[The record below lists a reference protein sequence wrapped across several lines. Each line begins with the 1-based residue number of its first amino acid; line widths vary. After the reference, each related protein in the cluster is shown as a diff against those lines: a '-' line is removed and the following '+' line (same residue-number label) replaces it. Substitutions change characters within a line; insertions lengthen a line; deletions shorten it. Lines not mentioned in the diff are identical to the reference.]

1 MNLSDISLPYPVL
14 GINDDVMPVLPADA
28 VTVVNGKDDKCFT
41 FSISLKYSN
50 NDILRLVEQGSAV
63 YTCEY
68 ECAKTM
74 MRQCVKSPSP
84 SPQFNITI
92 PRTAVA
98 GKINFNCY
106 VTVVKPIAGYVNR
119 GFNDDYAGAAFDME
133 PGDILV
139 AFPSFSYNAD
149 IDYAK
154 LQAAGSFMMVRENKN
169 ITDVLFNIEEDKIMI
184 ELPPK
189 HYEAYCND
197 AVRGSAQTIHSS
209 MVLNALT
216 YALLNYKDH
225 EEKLWAR
232 TIDYRLRT
240 EEEFKGKDINDHS
253 DILVIA
259 QRLLKDPYMRMFD
272 RMISDA
278 NTGEED

>member
-14 GINDDVMPVLPADA
+14 GINDDVTPVLPADA
-28 VTVVNGKDDKCFT
+28 VTVVNGEDDKCFT

-84 SPQFNITI
+84 QFNITI

-98 GKINFNCY
+98 GKISVSCY
-106 VTVVKPIAGYVNR
+106 VTVVKSIAGYVNR

-133 PGDILV
+133 PGDILA

-169 ITDVLFNIEEDKIMI
+169 ITDILFNIEEDKIMI

-232 TIDYRLRT
+232 TIEYRLRT
-240 EEEFKGKDINDHS
+240 EEEFKGKDVNDLS

-272 RMISDA
+272 KLISDA
-278 NTGEED
+278 KTVEED

>member
-14 GINDDVMPVLPADA
+14 GVNDDVMPVLPADA
-28 VTVVNGKDDKCFT
+28 VTVVNGEDDKCFT

-50 NDILRLVEQGSAV
+50 NDILRLVNEGSAV

-68 ECAKTM
+68 ECSKTM
-74 MRQCVKSPSP
+74 MRQCVKAAT
-84 SPQFNITI
+84 PQFKIVI

-98 GKINFNCY
+98 GRINFNAY
-106 VTVVKPIAGYVNR
+106 VTVVKPISDYVNS

-133 PGDILV
+133 PGDILA
-139 AFPSFSYNAD
+139 AFPSWSYDAD

-154 LQAAGSFMMVRENKN
+154 LQAAGSFMMIRENKN
-169 ITDVLFNIEEDKIMI
+169 ISDVLFNIEEDKIML

-209 MVLNALT
+209 LVLNALT

-240 EEEFKGKDINDHS
+240 EEEFKGKGIDDPS

-272 RMISDA
+272 KLISDA
-278 NTGEED
+278 KTIEED

>member
-14 GINDDVMPVLPADA
+14 GVNDDVMPVLPADA
-28 VTVVNGKDDKCFT
+28 VTVVNGEDDKCFT

-50 NDILRLVEQGSAV
+50 NDILRLVNEGSAV

-68 ECAKTM
+68 ECSKTM
-74 MRQCVKSPSP
+74 MRQCVKAAT
-84 SPQFNITI
+84 PQFKIVI

-98 GKINFNCY
+98 GRINFNAY
-106 VTVVKPIAGYVNR
+106 VTVVKPISDYVNS

-133 PGDILV
+133 PGDILA
-139 AFPSFSYNAD
+139 AFPSWSYDAD

-154 LQAAGSFMMVRENKN
+154 LQAAGSFMMIRENKN
-169 ITDVLFNIEEDKIMI
+169 IADVLFNIEEDKIMI

-209 MVLNALT
+209 LVLNALT

-240 EEEFKGKDINDHS
+240 EEEFKGKGIDDPS

-272 RMISDA
+272 KLISDA
-278 NTGEED
+278 KTIEED

>member
-14 GINDDVMPVLPADA
+14 GVNDDVMPVLPADA
-28 VTVVNGKDDKCFT
+28 VTVVNGEDDKCFT

-50 NDILRLVEQGSAV
+50 NDILRLVNEGSAV

-68 ECAKTM
+68 ECSKTM
-74 MRQCVKSPSP
+74 MRQCVKAAT
-84 SPQFNITI
+84 PQFKIVI

-98 GKINFNCY
+98 GRINFNAY
-106 VTVVKPIAGYVNR
+106 VTVVKPISDYVNS

-133 PGDILV
+133 PGDILA
-139 AFPSFSYNAD
+139 AFPSWSYDAD

-154 LQAAGSFMMVRENKN
+154 LQAAGSFMMIRENKN
-169 ITDVLFNIEEDKIMI
+169 IADVLFNIEEDKIMI

-197 AVRGSAQTIHSS
+197 TVRGSAQTIHSS
-209 MVLNALT
+209 LVLNALT

-240 EEEFKGKDINDHS
+240 EEEFKGKGIDDPS

-272 RMISDA
+272 KLISDA
-278 NTGEED
+278 KTIEED